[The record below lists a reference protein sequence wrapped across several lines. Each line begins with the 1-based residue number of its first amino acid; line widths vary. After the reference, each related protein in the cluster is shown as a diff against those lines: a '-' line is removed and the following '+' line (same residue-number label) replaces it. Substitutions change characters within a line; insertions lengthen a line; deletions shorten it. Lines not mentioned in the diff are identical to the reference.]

1 MVIVFALVALA
12 VLAVVAGLHRYVWRR
27 LVRDTTRGPGPARR
41 VGTALF
47 VTGPVLTAGAL
58 VAERT
63 GAPFWLQRSLAWPGF
78 LWLALALYLLL
89 GVLAAE
95 AVRPLLNRLSRRVPP
110 SPRDAVASP
119 SGRPSS
125 DAAGSP
131 SGRPS
136 PDPAGSPSDR
146 PSPDPVASAP
156 GRPSPDPVASAP
168 DRPSPDAAVSPSGR
182 PSRDPVASAPDHP
195 SPDAAVSPSDR
206 PSRDPVAS
214 APDHPSPDAAVSPSD
229 RPSPDPVAS
238 ASDRPSPDAAVSPSG
253 RPSQDPVASA
263 PDRPSPDAAVSP
275 SGRPSQDPVA
285 SPLDRPSRNPAV
297 SPSGRPS
304 PDPVASPLGRPS
316 RVVGGQGPG
325 VQGAEPPGAVTEAP
339 AQAPA
344 PPAQAPAPER
354 APEPGVQEPTRRL
367 VVSRL
372 LAGAVTTAAVAT
384 VGHGTYGVLRG
395 PRVRRVTVPLAKLPR
410 AANGFRI
417 AVVSDIHLGPV
428 LGRGFAQ
435 RVVDTVNATQPDL
448 IAVVGDLVDGSVKN
462 LGPAAAPLARL
473 SARHGAYFVTGNHE
487 YFSGAEQWIAEVR
500 DLGLHPLQ
508 NARTELPYFDLA
520 GVNDVQGES
529 EGQGP
534 DFAKALDDR
543 DPARACVLLAHQP
556 VQIHEAV
563 RHGVDLQ
570 LSGHT
575 HGGQLWPGSLL
586 AAAANPTVAG
596 LDRYG
601 DTQLYVSRGAGAWG
615 PPTRVGAPSDVTV
628 IELAATRA

>member
-12 VLAVVAGLHRYVWRR
+12 VLAVVAGLHWYVWRR

-41 VGTALF
+41 AGTAVF
-47 VTGPVLTAGAL
+47 VAGPVLMIGAL
-58 VAERT
+58 AAERA
-63 GAPFWLQRSLAWPGF
+63 GAPFWLQRTLAWPGF
-78 LWLALALYLLL
+78 LWMALALYLLL
-89 GVLAAE
+89 AVLATE
-95 AVRPLLNRLSRRVPP
+95 ALRPLLARRTTPP
-110 SPRDAVASP
+110 SDAPSRNGVASPADAPIPDPVDSP
-119 SGRPSS
+119 SGRPSLDS
-125 DAAGSP
+125 VGSP
-131 SGRPS
+131 SGVPSRDGVAAPADAPIPDAVASSVGGSS
-136 PDPAGSPSDR
+136 PDAVGSLVDGPSGDAVGSP
-146 PSPDPVASAP
+146 P
-156 GRPSPDPVASAP
+156 GRPSPDAVG
-168 DRPSPDAAVSPSGR
+168 SPPG
-182 PSRDPVASAPDHP
+182 H
-195 SPDAAVSPSDR
+195 
-206 PSRDPVAS
+206 
-214 APDHPSPDAAVSPSD
+214 
-229 RPSPDPVAS
+229 
-238 ASDRPSPDAAVSPSG
+238 
-253 RPSQDPVASA
+253 
-263 PDRPSPDAAVSP
+263 
-275 SGRPSQDPVA
+275 
-285 SPLDRPSRNPAV
+285 
-297 SPSGRPS
+297 PS
-304 PDPVASPLGRPS
+304 PDPVASPPGHPSPDPVASPPGHPSPDPVASPPGHPSPDPVASPPGRPS
-316 RVVGGQGPG
+316 RGTG
-325 VQGAEPPGAVTEAP
+325 VQGAEPPGVGTGVP
-339 AQAPA
+339 GAQ
-344 PPAQAPAPER
+344 
-354 APEPGVQEPTRRL
+354 GPTRRL

-372 LAGAVTTAAVAT
+372 LAGAATTAAVAT
-384 VGHGTYGVLRG
+384 VGHGTYGVLKG
-395 PRVRRVTVPLAKLPR
+395 PRVKRVTVPLAKLPR
-410 AANGFRI
+410 AAHGFRI

-435 RVVDTVNATQPDL
+435 RVVDTVNATRPDL
-448 IAVVGDLVDGSVKN
+448 IAVVGDLVDGSVKD

-487 YFSGAEQWIAEVR
+487 YFSGVEQWIEEVR

-534 DFAKALDDR
+534 DFARALSDR

-628 IELAATRA
+628 IELAAKRA